1 MVISCLLLAP
11 ALVAQQPV
19 APVAP
24 APAPRIARIAIT
36 PATLTLNVNDTAT
49 LVATAY
55 DSSGNRLVVPL
66 TFISFSRRA
75 VGVDSVGH
83 VTAYR
88 AGNQPVRLAALNLDA
103 GFAMRAEANITVSWP
118 PLSRIEIAGVPVRM
132 FAGTTVRVSSRVIDA
147 AGGERGDIPVT
158 WTSDNPAVATVDQFG
173 NVTAQRAGVA
183 GVRASAGGGGVTG
196 RQRVVVVAN
205 PARALVLTAS
215 ADHGRT
221 GDVLHFTAVARDAS
235 RRPIAAFP
243 VTYSVTAEA
252 FEDTV
257 IAPEAP
263 AQVAPDGRFVAQ
275 RAGQYTVVATA
286 GNLVARKTVAITS
299 RYTSIRLNSGLGEGR
314 VSRLHTSDLWVW
326 TGKDGHDYAVTGTWG
341 SDGSVFFWDV
351 SDPAHP
357 ALIDSIQVDA
367 RVVNDVKVDVERE
380 LCIVTREGASN
391 RRNGFVVL
399 DCHDPHHVQLL
410 TKFDEGLTGGVHNTF
425 VWDKYVFA
433 TNNGTRFDIISLE
446 DPLHPRRLSFFEL
459 DTPGHGIHDIWV
471 VDGIAYTSNWADG
484 VVLIDVGNGKWGG
497 SPSHPVKI
505 GQYASPGIAAH
516 SAYPYHSPTGKF
528 YVFVGDERFPYDLD
542 ADGPDE
548 AAGYVH
554 VVDFT
559 DLAHPQE
566 VARYE
571 VPEAGSHDFWI
582 EHDTLYVAYYNAG
595 LRVVDVSGELMG
607 NLYQQGRELVRFE
620 PRDAQGKVPNA
631 PMTWGPQP
639 FKGLVYV
646 ADHNSGLWS
655 VKLPERQPAPL
666 P

>member
-1 MVISCLLLAP
+1 MIGLYPALAC

-19 APVAP
+19 APAAAP
-24 APAPRIARIAIT
+24 TIARIVVT
-36 PATLTLNVNDTAT
+36 PATLTLSVHDTGSVTAVAFDASGGPVN
-49 LVATAY
+49 
-55 DSSGNRLVVPL
+55 VPL
-66 TFISFSRRA
+66 TFFSMSRRV
-75 VGVDSVGH
+75 VGVDSMGH
-83 VTAYR
+83 ITAYR
-88 AGNQPVRLAALNLDA
+88 ATNEPVQIVALSLEAGSVRGEATVTVTWPPIARIEIVGAPVRLY
-103 GFAMRAEANITVSWP
+103 
-118 PLSRIEIAGVPVRM
+118 
-132 FAGTTVRVSSRVIDA
+132 AGTTVRASARVTDA
-147 AGGERGDIPVT
+147 AEAARGDVPVR
-158 WTSDNPAVATVDQFG
+158 WESDRPLVATVDPFG
-173 NVTAQRAGVA
+173 NVTARRVGTVELRATA
-183 GVRASAGGGGVTG
+183 GGVTG
-196 RQRVVVVAN
+196 RQRLSVVAN
-205 PARALVLTAS
+205 PARTLTLTAS
-215 ADHGRT
+215 TPGGRT
-221 GDVLHFTAVARDAS
+221 GDVIHFAAAARDAS
-235 RRPIAAFP
+235 GRTLTGFP
-243 VTYSVTAEA
+243 VTYAVTAEA

-263 AQVAPDGRFVAQ
+263 AQVAADGRFVAQ

-286 GNLVARKTVAITS
+286 GTLVARQTVAITT
-299 RYTSIRLNSGLGEGR
+299 RYTSTRLNSALGEGR

-357 ALIDSIQVDA
+357 ALVDSIQVDA

-399 DCHDPHHVQLL
+399 DCHDPRHVQIL
-410 TKFDEGLTGGVHNTF
+410 TTYDDGLTGGVHNTF

-446 DPLHPRRLSFFEL
+446 DPRHPKRVSYFEL
-459 DTPGHGIHDIWV
+459 DTPGHGIHDVWV

-505 GQYASPGIAAH
+505 AQYASPGIAAH
-516 SAYPYHSPTGKF
+516 TAFPYHAPNGKF

-542 ADGPDE
+542 ADEPDE

-582 EHDTLYVAYYNAG
+582 EHDTMYVAYYNAG

-620 PRDAQGKVPNA
+620 PRDPHGKVPNA

-639 FKGLVYV
+639 FKGLVYI

-655 VKLPERQPAPL
+655 VKLPERPRAPV